1 MVVSMIGAIFSNCT
15 STAFATVKKA
25 VEAIEATTEGSN
37 TIKIVGEYA
46 L

>member
-1 MVVSMIGAIFSNCT
+1 MVMSLIGTDFSNCT